1 MTARFA
7 KAELCFI
14 FSCRS
19 TFTALQRH
27 CQGGGASEE
36 VTVIGH
42 GANESVRRHVCAVSC
57 CVCVARV
64 TAEPVNGGVS
74 LTLPTYRGSF
84 PVYSSS
90 TKNWFHT
97 QLRLCLCRTSRGP
110 GSERG
115 DFSRSLEPGIGPQQL
130 PHSHRGNASA
140 RRARALP
147 TPEQRHPIIWAC
159 ARNALRSKD

>member
-1 MTARFA
+1 MLYSLLQIDLHGASAPLPRGRGVRGRSCDRA
-7 KAELCFI
+7 WRERSRPASRV
-14 FSCRS
+14 SCR
-19 TFTALQRH
+19 
-27 CQGGGASEE
+27 
-36 VTVIGH
+36 V
-42 GANESVRRHVCAVSC
+42 VR
-57 CVCVARV
+57 VARV

-147 TPEQRHPIIWAC
+147 TPEQRHPIIWAWAC